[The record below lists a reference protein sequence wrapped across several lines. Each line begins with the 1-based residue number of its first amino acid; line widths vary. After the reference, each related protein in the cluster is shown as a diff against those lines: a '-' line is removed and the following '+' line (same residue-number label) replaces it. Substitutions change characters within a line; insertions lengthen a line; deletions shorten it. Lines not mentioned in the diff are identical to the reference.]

1 MVAEL
6 AGLVYI
12 VIDAAMTPVKG
23 GGAECVLH
31 GFGTSRTSEA
41 FQKWNSTGN
50 KELYVSEKG
59 FLGDVPLAFP
69 SSSTPANA
77 SSLNFHC

>member
-23 GGAECVLH
+23 GGGGRMCVAWL
-31 GFGTSRTSEA
+31 
-41 FQKWNSTGN
+41 WNIKDIRSIS
-50 KELYVSEKG
+50 KMEQ
-59 FLGDVPLAFP
+59 
-69 SSSTPANA
+69 
-77 SSLNFHC
+77 HR